1 VVLPGEL
8 HLIILRAQR
17 GQQAFA
23 DPLDRA
29 RYLNDLRAAARDAR
43 VAVHAY
49 ALLDDEV
56 RLLVTPSTHAA
67 LGAMMQGVGRRY
79 VRAFNQRHGRTGTPW
94 EGRFRSTVVESARH
108 FLDCVRF
115 VEGRLGPDPGSGSDS
130 ALWSSLRHHLGLV
143 ADPLISE
150 HPSFWALGNTP
161 FEREAAYR
169 RHAEQPIPAPEV
181 ATILRAASHGWA
193 LGTAEFAKMVHQRS
207 GRRAVPMPGG
217 RPRKSTGAV

>member
-1 VVLPGEL
+1 MRRRPSRLPCTVARLPRVVLPGEL

-79 VRAFNQRHGRTGTPW
+79 VRAFI
-94 EGRFRSTVVESARH
+94 
-108 FLDCVRF
+108 
-115 VEGRLGPDPGSGSDS
+115 EGRLGPDPGSGSDS